1 MSVINTMLKD
11 LEQREGQTLSGR
23 YQPPQPSRWRLAL
36 IAWLL
41 ALLCIP
47 ALAYGVWH
55 LWLDQPA
62 NVPAQTAASPGD
74 AAAVVQ
80 ASTASA
86 AIAPQA
92 VSAAVPVATASPDPV
107 VAAPVAAAPVVGQTP
122 EVRQTIVTAAPAV
135 APAGHEL
142 APQPAAD
149 LSSPAMDASAQ
160 TPGAQATSKQDS
172 GLEET
177 LLGPDEGPQLTEAA
191 LPVEEGNV
199 SMADEYPSEPQGSL
213 EIAEEHL
220 SSQQEAALDRRKGL
234 QALTKGQLDVARD
247 SFSRVL
253 ANDPLDHEIRE
264 RLAGLLYGDGRI
276 PEAQQLLDEG
286 IRLAPSRADFRLMQ
300 ARLALT
306 TGNKAAAL
314 QSLSGWEPPVS
325 ANLDYYATRA
335 ALAQELS
342 QPGVAAS
349 SYQQLTV
356 AQPTEARW
364 WLGLGIALDKQG
376 RPLAALD
383 AYRKALTLP
392 LSAGSRQF
400 VQQRIE
406 QLE

>member
-36 IAWLL
+36 AAWLL
-41 ALLCIP
+41 ALLCVP
-47 ALAYGVWH
+47 ALAYAVWH

-62 NVPAQTAASPGD
+62 SAPTQTAASLGN
-74 AAAVVQ
+74 AAVVAQ

-86 AIAPQA
+86 AMAPQA
-92 VSAAVPVATASPDPV
+92 VSAAEPIVAATPDPV
-107 VAAPVAAAPVVGQTP
+107 VAAPVAAVPIAGQT
-122 EVRQTIVTAAPAV
+122 TAVVAPAV
-135 APAGHEL
+135 APVGHKL
-142 APQPAAD
+142 ASVPAAD
-149 LSSPAMDASAQ
+149 LSSSAMDASAQ
-160 TPGAQATSKQDS
+160 SPSAQATGRQDS
-172 GLEET
+172 ELEET
-177 LLGPDEGPQLTEAA
+177 LLGPDDGPQLTEAA
-191 LPVEEGNV
+191 LQADD
-199 SMADEYPSEPQGSL
+199 STTTMADGYPVEPQGSL

-220 SSQQEAALDRRKGL
+220 SPQQEAALDRRKGL

-356 AQPTEARW
+356 AQPTEPRW

-383 AYRKALTLP
+383 AYRKALSLP

>member
-23 YQPPQPSRWRLAL
+23 YQPPRPSRWRLAL
-36 IAWLL
+36 IVWLL
-41 ALLCIP
+41 VLVCVP
-47 ALAYGVWH
+47 ALAYAVWH
-55 LWLDQPA
+55 LWLYQPA
-62 NVPAQTAASPGD
+62 NVPAPAAEVAAANPVAATPAASAAESTPSHAVVAAQPVAPTVAVTSEQQTAAPIVQPVT
-74 AAAVVQ
+74 AAV
-80 ASTASA
+80 
-86 AIAPQA
+86 
-92 VSAAVPVATASPDPV
+92 VSAAVAVSPQHQVASVTDVASVKPASLP
-107 VAAPVAAAPVVGQTP
+107 AQETRGPAPGAAANP
-122 EVRQTIVTAAPAV
+122 
-135 APAGHEL
+135 
-142 APQPAAD
+142 D
-149 LSSPAMDASAQ
+149 N
-160 TPGAQATSKQDS
+160 

-177 LLGPDEGPQLTEAA
+177 LLGPDEGPQPTDAA
-191 LPVEEGNV
+191 LQADD
-199 SMADEYPSEPQGSL
+199 STTIMTDEYPAEAQGSL

-220 SSQQEAALDRRKGL
+220 SPQQEAALDRRKGL

-276 PEAQQLLDEG
+276 AEAQQLLDEG

-300 ARLALT
+300 ARLALA

-314 QSLSGWEPPVS
+314 QSLSGWEPSVS
-325 ANLDYYATRA
+325 GNLDYYATRA

-356 AQPTEARW
+356 AQPAEPRW

-383 AYRKALTLP
+383 AYRKALSLP

>member
-23 YQPPQPSRWRLAL
+23 YQPPSPSRWRLAVS
-36 IAWLL
+36 AWLL
-41 ALLCIP
+41 ALLCVP
-47 ALAYGVWH
+47 ALAYAVWH

-62 NVPAQTAASPGD
+62 HVPAPPAGV
-74 AAAVVQ
+74 AAAR
-80 ASTASA
+80 
-86 AIAPQA
+86 
-92 VSAAVPVATASPDPV
+92 
-107 VAAPVAAAPVVGQTP
+107 PVAATPVANAAESAPSHAV
-122 EVRQTIVTAAPAV
+122 VTAQPVAPAV
-135 APAGHEL
+135 AVTSEQQTMAPAV
-142 APQPAAD
+142 QPATA
-149 LSSPAMDASAQ
+149 AVASAAVAVSPQ
-160 TPGAQATSKQDS
+160 HQVASVTGVASETETSLPAQGTRAPTPGEPASQEN

-191 LPVEEGNV
+191 LQADD
-199 SMADEYPSEPQGSL
+199 STTTMTDEYPAEPQGSL

-220 SSQQEAALDRRKGL
+220 SPQQEAALDRRKGL

-253 ANDPLDHEIRE
+253 ANDPLDHQIRE

-356 AQPTEARW
+356 AQPTEPRW

-383 AYRKALTLP
+383 AYRKALSLP

>member
-41 ALLCIP
+41 ALLCVP

-107 VAAPVAAAPVVGQTP
+107 VAAPVAAAP
-122 EVRQTIVTAAPAV
+122 
-135 APAGHEL
+135 AGHEL

-149 LSSPAMDASAQ
+149 LSSLAMNASAQ
-160 TPGAQATSKQDS
+160 TPGAQATGKQDS

-191 LPVEEGNV
+191 LQADDSTTTMN
-199 SMADEYPSEPQGSL
+199 DEYPAEPQGSL

-220 SSQQEAALDRRKGL
+220 SPQQEAALDRRKGL

-356 AQPTEARW
+356 AQPTEPRW

-383 AYRKALTLP
+383 AYRKALSLP

>member
-11 LEQREGQTLSGR
+11 LEQREAQTLSGR

-62 NVPAQTAASPGD
+62 NVPAQTTASPGD
-74 AAAVVQ
+74 AAVVAQ

-86 AIAPQA
+86 GIAPQA
-92 VSAAVPVATASPDPV
+92 VSAAVPAATATATPDPV
-107 VAAPVAAAPVVGQTP
+107 VAVPVAAAP
-122 EVRQTIVTAAPAV
+122 EVRQTIATAAPAV

-160 TPGAQATSKQDS
+160 TPGAQATGKQDS

-191 LPVEEGNV
+191 LPADD
-199 SMADEYPSEPQGSL
+199 SITTMADEYLAEPQGSL

-220 SSQQEAALDRRKGL
+220 SPQQEAALDRRKGL

-314 QSLSGWEPPVS
+314 QSLSGWEPPVG